1 MQSGHVVR
9 LNLDEIWRLEERMA
23 NLQQVRLRV
32 RARFRVRV
40 RPGGLHSAWPIFSGL
55 GSGLGVGLDLEAL
68 TVTVSRVVF
77 VTPQE
82 QAKCERAAMYPQMPG
97 GLASAAVAPTGA
109 PARREWATREKHS
122 STQSP
127 GGEPQMP

>member
-1 MQSGHVVR
+1 MRDLAAKQQKLRWAKSEEMRQIARYQESRVQSGHVVR

-23 NLQQVRLRV
+23 NLQ
-32 RARFRVRV
+32 
-40 RPGGLHSAWPIFSGL
+40 
-55 GSGLGVGLDLEAL
+55 
-68 TVTVSRVVF
+68 
-77 VTPQE
+77 QE